1 LNGCKDNQDFL
12 FKHSFL
18 KLGITKLKINP
29 VYPHIRLILFK
40 GLSLH
45 SLKFRIGEI
54 MTELLKQA
62 FTQASNFSEVEQNLL
77 AKWILAEMDSEQRWN
92 RAFARSEDLLS
103 QLADEALAEH
113 KAGKTKINCP
123 NNVTSHQVGWAL
135 CCPPF

>member
-1 LNGCKDNQDFL
+1 
-12 FKHSFL
+12 
-18 KLGITKLKINP
+18 
-29 VYPHIRLILFK
+29 
-40 GLSLH
+40 
-45 SLKFRIGEI
+45 

-113 KAGKTKINCP
+113 KAGKTKILEPDN
-123 NNVTSHQVGWAL
+123 L
-135 CCPPF
+135 